1 MLARVPGRGST
12 AVCAQSR
19 LALLTISC
27 DVNKSL
33 NMIVYMYMYIRI
45 ISGIFLQ
52 TFCSCRSARIEQLGD
67 ESVRFV
73 HLDDSVPSV
82 GRKHRSFSSATTDDN
97 SSCIQTNIYRM

>member
-1 MLARVPGRGST
+1 MRSIEVGTDDYFMR
-12 AVCAQSR
+12 C
-19 LALLTISC
+19 
-27 DVNKSL
+27 KFFEY
-33 NMIVYMYMYIRI
+33 MIVYMYMYFRI

-82 GRKHRSFSSATTDDN
+82 GWKHRSFSSATTDDN
-97 SSCIQTNIYRM
+97 SSCIQTNIPYSL